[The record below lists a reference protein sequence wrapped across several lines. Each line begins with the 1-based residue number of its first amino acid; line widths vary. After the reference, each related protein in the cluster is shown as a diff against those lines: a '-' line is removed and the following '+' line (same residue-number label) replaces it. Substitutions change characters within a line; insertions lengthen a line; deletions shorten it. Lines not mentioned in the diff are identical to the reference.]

1 MMAPPPLLPPPGGMP
16 PPPNYQHHPGMM
28 MPPPPTMH
36 LNLPPG
42 VPPPGAVPM
51 SLLPMPPSMM
61 MMMIPPPPSS
71 SSVID
76 AAMNSA
82 EGLDILGTRF
92 DLHLNLH
99 AQNFAQT
106 VILTNLP
113 PFLRGVRPLRDA
125 SYPCGMARTV
135 HVGCCLPSNDVDKH
149 KNNER
154 GMTEAIMHALGW
166 NAANGGLAVVK
177 MGHYSS
183 ARDLAGGM
191 IVLSKCAVEGRLP
204 LEKEVQLNNN
214 DATITTTTN
223 DNLPTDYD
231 DDQVIEATTT
241 TTTTTTTTKTI
252 EDENIKGEDDDAA
265 KTGEEE
271 TTVDDCNNEDGNVP
285 PTSLIVSDS
294 STKNEESMS
303 TNESPIIASKYSEKD
318 EADHFE
324 TLNQLK
330 NMKVH
335 HLFNYHIPEPI
346 PPDLTVPQPDPVP
359 DSSVPLRLLE
369 ALTTLRLRY
378 NESVQ
383 EACNQLAKSGKDVLA
398 TTVSIYGDQWGGHTE
413 AAGTELDG
421 DSATSTTTATSVLL
435 PTMKLDTAKLAAAAG
450 GGDGY
455 DEEADPL
462 NAPEVIS
469 EVLKFKKRLEDQNSK
484 GKVRRIEIVN
494 ERMARKVGE
503 LLERGRREREE
514 RKTRALLLLER
525 QHQGHALQAQHKEEG
540 EQLAAKSVEE
550 APQETGCRGVSNLPA
565 WMTAGANNPIAN
577 GTKNGTTDD
586 GPVAETSGDDGR
598 DLNDGSTKRKF
609 IPSEANRDINT
620 RKQKLDVDG
629 MSLSEIRAANMAA
642 DAAASV
648 TMAVDATSKESI
660 LSTGIKFPPLPP
672 SAADGLKAY
681 ITSRIVDYLGE
692 EESTLIEFI
701 MKELNKD
708 GGCTTL
714 SLLEEMNIVLDEDSE
729 DFVLGLYRKMLD

>member
-1 MMAPPPLLPPPGGMP
+1 
-16 PPPNYQHHPGMM
+16 
-28 MPPPPTMH
+28 
-36 LNLPPG
+36 
-42 VPPPGAVPM
+42 
-51 SLLPMPPSMM
+51 MM
-61 MMMIPPPPSS
+61 MMMPPPPPSS
-71 SSVID
+71 SSSIVD
-76 AAMNSA
+76 AMNGVDS
-82 EGLDILGTRF
+82 LNILGTRF

-99 AQNFAQT
+99 VQNFAQT

-135 HVGCCLPSNDVDKH
+135 HVGCCLPSNEVDTH

-154 GMTEAIMHALGW
+154 GITEAIVNALGW
-166 NAANGGLAVVK
+166 DAANGGVAVVK

-191 IVLSKCAVEGRLP
+191 IVLSKCGVEGRLP
-204 LEKEVQLNNN
+204 LEKEVPLNNN
-214 DATITTTTN
+214 DATITTTTMN

-231 DDQVIEATTT
+231 DKHIIETTILT
-241 TTTTTTTTKTI
+241 STTKTV
-252 EDENIKGEDDDAA
+252 EDEKA
-265 KTGEEE
+265 GEEE
-271 TTVDDCNNEDGNVP
+271 KTVDDDCNNADGTVP

-294 STKNEESMS
+294 STKNEESIS
-303 TNESPIIASKYSEKD
+303 TNEPPPIIASKYSEKD
-318 EADHFE
+318 KADHYE

-359 DSSVPLRLLE
+359 DPSVPLRLLE

-378 NESVQ
+378 NDSVQ

-421 DSATSTTTATSVLL
+421 DSATSTSTSVL

-484 GKVRRIEIVN
+484 GKVRRIAIVN
-494 ERMARKVGE
+494 ERMARRVGE

-514 RKTRALLLLER
+514 RNTMALKLLER
-525 QHQGHALQAQHKEEG
+525 QQQGQEMQSQQKEEG
-540 EQLAAKSVEE
+540 EQQLTVVKGVEE
-550 APQETGCRGVSNLPA
+550 APQDTGRRGVSNLPA
-565 WMTAGANNPIAN
+565 WMTAGDTTIAS
-577 GTKNGTTDD
+577 GTTVTV
-586 GPVAETSGDDGR
+586 GNGSTVVPVAGTSGDDGP
-598 DLNDGSTKRKF
+598 DLIDGPKKRKF

-648 TMAVDATSKESI
+648 VDATSKESI
-660 LSTGIKFPPLPP
+660 LCTGSKFPPLSPP
-672 SAADGLKAY
+672 AVDELKEY
-681 ITSRIVDYLGE
+681 VTSRIVDYLGE

-714 SLLEEMNIVLDEDSE
+714 SLLEEMKIVLDEDSE
-729 DFVLGLYRKMLD
+729 DFVLGLYRTMLD